1 MPLVTARHRVR
12 CYPTADQVRQL
23 GIEFE
28 ASRVVYNLCIE
39 MARHAHSI
47 GEKYPGVGGFK
58 KAITVWKQQTGWS
71 SATLASVQCLQWAAI
86 NADLAFQNFFR
97 RVKQGGTPGFPKVK
111 KAGQTEASA
120 TYNIVH
126 CRWNAD
132 SGQLVLGK
140 QKTALRLNWD
150 RRGIPLEAKSVTIL
164 RDAAGRYFASF
175 TCQREIQPQESN
187 GRVVGLDIGVAHA
200 VTLSTGEHVDLPA
213 LLSPGRQRRFVHL
226 CRKLARQERGSKS
239 RERTKLAIARLHTR
253 MADGR
258 QCWQDRVSRELV
270 DGHDLIALEDLNLQG
285 MTRAP
290 KPKADEDTGRYLPNN
305 ARAKARLNAAML
317 NVGAADL
324 RRRIEYK
331 AVWAGRQVKAVHP
344 AYTSQECPACGHVD
358 SENRK
363 TQDKFSCV
371 VCGHTDHADVNA
383 ARNIL
388 ARALAGSLMSAVGGV
403 PAELMRVEGA
413 MLAPAK
419 PESLP
424 QREHNA
430 DRYGLA
436 LAGNLW
442 PPSGCSLEC
451 FPRERG

>member
-1 MPLVTARHRVR
+1 MTTVTARHRVR

-23 GIEFE
+23 EIEFE

-58 KAITVWKQQTGWS
+58 KAITVWKQQTGWN
-71 SATLASVQCLQWAAI
+71 SATLASNQCLQWAAI
-86 NADLAFQNFFR
+86 NADLAFQHFFR
-97 RVKQGGTPGFPKVK
+97 RVKQGGTPGFPKMK
-111 KAGQTEASA
+111 KAGRTEAST

-126 CRWNAD
+126 CRWNETA
-132 SGQLVLGK
+132 GQLALSK
-140 QKTALRLNWD
+140 QNSPLRLDWD
-150 RRGIPLEAKSVTIL
+150 RRGIPQEAKSVTII
-164 RDAAGRYFASF
+164 RDAAGRFFASF
-175 TCQREIQPQESN
+175 TCQREIQQQEPT

-226 CRKLARQERGSKS
+226 CRKLARQEKGSKS
-239 RERTKLAIARLHTR
+239 RERTKLAIARLHAR

-258 QCWQDRVSRELV
+258 KCWQDRVSRELV

-290 KPKADEDTGRYLPNN
+290 APKVDEETGRYLPNN

-317 NVGAADL
+317 NVGAGDL

-331 AVWAGRQVKAVHP
+331 AAWAGRQVVPVNP
-344 AYTSQECPACGHVD
+344 AYTSQECSACGHVD

-371 VCGHTDHADVNA
+371 VCGHSDHADVNA

-388 ARALAGSLMSAVGGV
+388 ARALAGGLMPVVGGA
-403 PAELMRVEGA
+403 PADLMRVEGA
-413 MLAPAK
+413 IVAPVK

-424 QREHNA
+424 LREHDA
-430 DRYGLA
+430 DRCNLA
-436 LAGNLW
+436 ITGMSQASSGHAL
-442 PPSGCSLEC
+442 GCS
-451 FPRERG
+451 PRELG

>member
-1 MPLVTARHRVR
+1 MTTVTARHRVR

-23 GIEFE
+23 DIEFE

-47 GEKYPGVGGFK
+47 GDKYPGVYGFHR
-58 KAITVWKQQTGWS
+58 AIPVWKKQTGWDC
-71 SATLASVQCLQWAAI
+71 ATLASNQCLQRAAA
-86 NADLAFQNFFR
+86 NADTAFQHFFR
-97 RVKQGGTPGFPKVK
+97 RVKQGGTPGFPKMK
-111 KAGQTEASA
+111 KAGRTEASA

-126 CRWNAD
+126 CRWNEAA
-132 SGQLVLGK
+132 GQLALSK
-140 QKTALRLNWD
+140 QNSPLRLNWD
-150 RRGIPLEAKSVTIL
+150 RRGIPLGSKSVTII

-175 TCQREIQPQESN
+175 TCQREIQPHEPT

-226 CRKLARQERGSKS
+226 CRKLARQEKGSNS
-239 RERTKLAIARLHTR
+239 RERTKLAIARLYARIT
-253 MADGR
+253 DGR

-290 KPKADEDTGRYLPNN
+290 APKADEETGCYLPNN

-317 NVGAADL
+317 NVGAGDL

-331 AVWAGRQVKAVHP
+331 AAWAGRQVVAVNP

-371 VCGHTDHADVNA
+371 VCGHSDHADVNA

-388 ARALAGSLMSAVGGV
+388 ARALAGGLMPAVGGGT
-403 PAELMRVEGA
+403 AELMRVEGA
-413 MLAPAK
+413 MVAPVK
-419 PESLP
+419 SESMFM
-424 QREHNA
+424 QKESCGNA
-430 DRYGLA
+430 ACGIRSDISTL
-436 LAGNLW
+436 
-442 PPSGCSLEC
+442 SG
-451 FPRERG
+451 RGSSA